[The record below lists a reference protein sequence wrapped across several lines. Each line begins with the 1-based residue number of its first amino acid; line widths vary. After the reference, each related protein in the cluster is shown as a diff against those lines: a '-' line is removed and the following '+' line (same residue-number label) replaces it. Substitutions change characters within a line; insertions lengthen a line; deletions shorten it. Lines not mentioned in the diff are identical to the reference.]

1 MAATRIKRFTGG
13 SIIPFTFSLFPFT
26 FYLMADIPQLP
37 LDKRPPPQPK
47 PAFAGFMH
55 RLFAL
60 LIDMVMIYFVGYT
73 LELAAREPLLGL
85 GPWLP
90 WVSHLAAFTYFWLA
104 NGPVGGGTTIGK
116 AIISL
121 RTVGSDGKALTL
133 VEALRRTVIQYSL
146 VFTATAA
153 LTARLGGAGSVAS
166 YLIVEPFSVIAQAL
180 VIALAYGV
188 MTHPHR
194 RGWHDLWS
202 GSFVT
207 YDPEPVAFRAA
218 LAEPPDEDFN
228 RRTASARST
237 SLVFFVMI
245 VAMLGYFAFS
255 VIGRADDRQRM
266 ADFDALAEDAAVPG
280 YRLERVQLYDAAHW
294 RSFVLLTFQ
303 DRLAERGG
311 LLVPPLAESENAADG
326 EAATQAPERTDA
338 VDAPELSHESP
349 EVPPDEK
356 PAEDGILFF
365 QYVAEGRAA
374 SLADAGSTFV
384 PGRLEEIREI
394 GLRRYETLTADSPTT
409 LAAPSPTRFIAMFAD
424 RFEYVIFSP
433 GGDGGNFGLRSV
445 WYSAGP
451 ARPVDGPLEFH
462 EIPAEQAPGGESTDR
477 P

>member
-1 MAATRIKRFTGG
+1 
-13 SIIPFTFSLFPFT
+13 
-26 FYLMADIPQLP
+26 MADIPQLP

-73 LELAAREPLLGL
+73 LELAAREPLLAL

-90 WVSHLAAFTYFWLA
+90 WLSHLAAFTYFWLA

-121 RTVGSDGKALTL
+121 RTVGADGESLTAGA
-133 VEALRRTVIQYSL
+133 ALRRTVIQYSL

-153 LTARLGGAGSVAS
+153 LTARLAGAGSVAS
-166 YLIVEPFSVIAQAL
+166 YLMVEPFSVVAQAL

-207 YDPEPVAFRAA
+207 YDPVPVAFATA
-218 LAEPPDEDFN
+218 LAGPPDEEFT
-228 RRTASARST
+228 RRSASARST
-237 SLVFFVMI
+237 SLVFFIMI

-255 VIGRADDRQRM
+255 VIGRAERRQAM
-266 ADFDALAEDAAVPG
+266 TDFDALAADAAVPG
-280 YRLERVQLYDAAHW
+280 YHLERVQVYDAAHW
-294 RSFVLLTFQ
+294 RNFVLLTFQ

-311 LLVPPLAESENAADG
+311 MLVPPLVDSENAADG
-326 EAATQAPERTDA
+326 DA
-338 VDAPELSHESP
+338 VTQTQEGTDGGDVPDPSVEPPVELSGEPPAEPPNVSP
-349 EVPPDEK
+349 NETRDET

-365 QYVAEGRAA
+365 QYVADGRAA
-374 SLADAGSTFV
+374 SLADVGSSFA
-384 PGRLEEIREI
+384 PGRLEEIREL
-394 GLRRYETLTADSPTT
+394 GLRRYETLRADAPTT
-409 LAAPSPTRFIAMFAD
+409 LDAPSPTRFVAMFAD
-424 RFEYVIFSP
+424 RFEFVIFSP

-451 ARPVDGPLEFH
+451 ARSAEGPLESH
-462 EIPAEQAPGGESTDR
+462 EIPAEQAPGGESTR
-477 P
+477 GE